1 MPFLRR
7 KMTSPSI
14 AAIMRMSPHELMS
27 TSLPGIHAQSISLL
41 KCAAESS
48 KRNTSPFSVSVKRFA
63 LTTKGAATPPFSG
76 VAAIHLRRCHPKGR
90 ACSPQGVQAW
100 TAEQAPQGVGGTFRH
115 RKALV

>member
-76 VAAIHLRRCHPKGR
+76 VAAIHLRRTTKQTPQRSVSAARR
-90 ACSPQGVQAW
+90 AQV
-100 TAEQAPQGVGGTFRH
+100 
-115 RKALV
+115 

>member
-7 KMTSPSI
+7 KMTSPST

-48 KRNTSPFSVSVKRFA
+48 KRNISPFSVSVKRFA
-63 LTTKGAATPPFSG
+63 LTTKGAATPPPSPVSPQFTCG
-76 VAAIHLRRCHPKGR
+76 VATRRAVPVARR
-90 ACSPQGVQAW
+90 AYRHGQQSKPRLQA
-100 TAEQAPQGVGGTFRH
+100 
-115 RKALV
+115 